1 MNLTLRFLHNKILDK
16 LTPLFVV
23 EMKLEKLSFQISKPK
38 YDLLLILGYK
48 WNDYMNEKKNKFFKN
63 VIILLGIQDKN
74 FGFIGLYFLFFLR
87 IRQRY

>member
-23 EMKLEKLSFQISKPK
+23 EMKLEKLSIQISKPK

-48 WNDYMNEKKNKFFKN
+48 WNDYMNEKKNKFLY

-74 FGFIGLYFLFFLR
+74 FGFIGLFFLFFLR
-87 IRQRY
+87 IRSRY